1 MNHLSD
7 ELIRTLAIK
16 VSNESDFTLEEEIA
30 LKHVAECDEC
40 YHLLC
45 CMMAMQDVVQDIGSQ
60 AVNTPQPDRGTI
72 RAVLKLA
79 IDAVNSALDQITAGT
94 NEWTFR
100 TTPTLLAGARGSG
113 RRSSIKRLTDQQNT
127 KNFVAYDS
135 NKKMLVIQLDAS
147 EYSDSPTASLMLS
160 DGTEI
165 KITFERQG
173 DIFWAE
179 VLGLNEGQYELSLE
193 KENYIF

>member
-60 AVNTPQPDRGTI
+60 AVNAPQPVRGTI

-100 TTPTLLAGARGSG
+100 TTLTLLAGARGSG
-113 RRSSIKRLTDQQNT
+113 RRSSVKKLTDQQNT

-173 DIFWAE
+173 DIFLAE
-179 VLGLNEGQYELSLE
+179 VVGLNEGQYELSLE